1 MSLGIRSSGTTR
13 DIRAWL
19 TSKAHRR
26 SQGSKGVTPNQMK
39 DEGAILLARGTRL
52 QTGALRAR
60 TILENGR
67 RLEADALCMSTDEF
81 LRLIPIT
88 ARP

>member
-1 MSLGIRSSGTTR
+1 MVNVEGPSPFPGKQR
-13 DIRAWL
+13 
-19 TSKAHRR
+19 
-26 SQGSKGVTPNQMK
+26 VTPNQMK
-39 DEGAILLARGTRL
+39 DEGAILLARGSRL

-67 RLEADALCMSTDEF
+67 RLEADALWLSIDEI